1 MLIGLQEVVTHT
13 VPASPW
19 LYYALGYL
27 GIALYILRGAMK
39 VGLTL
44 DVFAPFIKSNALSII
59 ATFLTYNGILAMWM
73 YSDALSFFG
82 LDRGELSG
90 MTVPV
95 AFMCNELFADFVD
108 RQKAKLA
115 AKQEPPKP

>member
-1 MLIGLQEVVTHT
+1 MPEQEVVT
-13 VPASPW
+13 SPW

-27 GIALYILRGAMK
+27 GIALYVLRGAMK

-44 DVFAPFIKSNALSII
+44 DVFGPFLKSNALAII
-59 ATFLTYNGILAMWM
+59 ATFITYNGILGMWM

-82 LDRGELSG
+82 LQQGELSG

-95 AFMCNELFADFVD
+95 AFMCNEIFADFVD
-108 RQKAKLA
+108 RQKTKLQEKRDA
-115 AKQEPPKP
+115 ANGTPPPTA